1 MKSKNIK
8 LCLTRVIVDILIITR
23 VIVDKGQDSIPYGY
37 HWNPSTINPTVI
49 QPVPHN
55 LLYTLIHPSD
65 AVGQQSTEMNLM
77 EYDNPVIIEQGE
89 MMEIDDDC
97 EPMETEKDID
107 LMDTD
112 DGSDNDFES
121 VRDSDIEFM
130 NEDES
135 EEELS
140 FYRRFENTV

>member
-1 MKSKNIK
+1 MNKREVKEYQAVFDK
-8 LCLTRVIVDILIITR
+8 R
-23 VIVDKGQDSIPYGY
+23 VIVDKRQDSIPYGY
-37 HWNPSTINPTVI
+37 HWNPSTPSTTNPTVMS
-49 QPVPHN
+49 PGPHN

-65 AVGQQSTEMNLM
+65 AVGYQSTEMNLM
-77 EYDNPVIIEQGE
+77 EYDEPLMTEQDE
-89 MMEIDDDC
+89 MMESDDDC
-97 EPMETEKDID
+97 DHMETEKDID

-112 DGSDNDFES
+112 DESDNDSES

-130 NEDES
+130 NEDKS

>member
-1 MKSKNIK
+1 MNKREVKEYQVVFDK
-8 LCLTRVIVDILIITR
+8 R

-37 HWNPSTINPTVI
+37 HWNPSTSSTINPTVI
-49 QPVPHN
+49 PPVPHN
-55 LLYTLIHPSD
+55 LLYTLTHPSD

-77 EYDNPVIIEQGE
+77 EYGNPVIIEQGE
-89 MMEIDDDC
+89 MMETDDDC
-97 EPMETEKDID
+97 EPMETERDID

-112 DGSDNDFES
+112 DESDNDFES

-140 FYRRFENTV
+140 FYRRFDSTV

>member
-1 MKSKNIK
+1 MNKREVKEYQVVFDK
-8 LCLTRVIVDILIITR
+8 R

-37 HWNPSTINPTVI
+37 HRNPSTPSTINPTVI
-49 QPVPHN
+49 PPVPHN

-65 AVGQQSTEMNLM
+65 AVGQQSTDMNLM
-77 EYDNPVIIEQGE
+77 DYDNPVIIEQGE
-89 MMEIDDDC
+89 MMETDDDC
-97 EPMETEKDID
+97 EPMEAERDID

-112 DGSDNDFES
+112 DESDNDFES

>member
-8 LCLTRVIVDILIITR
+8 LCVDKR
-23 VIVDKGQDSIPYGY
+23 VIVDKGQDSIPYVY
-37 HWNPSTINPTVI
+37 HWNPSTSSTINPTVI
-49 QPVPHN
+49 PPVPHN

-65 AVGQQSTEMNLM
+65 AVGQQSTEINLM

-89 MMEIDDDC
+89 MMETDDDC
-97 EPMETEKDID
+97 EPMETE
-107 LMDTD
+107 
-112 DGSDNDFES
+112 SDNDFES
-121 VRDSDIEFM
+121 ARDSDIEFM

-140 FYRRFENTV
+140 FYRRFDSTV